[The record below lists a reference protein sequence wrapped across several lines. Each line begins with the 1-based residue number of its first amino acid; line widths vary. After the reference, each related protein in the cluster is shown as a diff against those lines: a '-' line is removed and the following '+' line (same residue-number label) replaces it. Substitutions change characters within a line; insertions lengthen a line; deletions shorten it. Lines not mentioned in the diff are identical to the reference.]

1 MIHKEVNW
9 SGFAS
14 RDWWTGL
21 LDMTKDH
28 TFVIIC
34 CWCLSSVIFVKDK
47 EVDQADQAG
56 SDRWIAYWIQSKTT
70 HSL

>member
-28 TFVIIC
+28 TLVLIC
-34 CWCLSSVIFVKDK
+34 CCCLSSVIFVKDK

-56 SDRWIAYWIQSKTT
+56 SDR
-70 HSL
+70 